1 MRLDSCTEEKIEAI
15 PVILND
21 SQVSGRPGMTVLELA
36 QENRVYIPTLCH
48 DPRLIP
54 TGTCRVCLVEDEA
67 NGDLLTACN
76 TSIRPGMNIK
86 TDSPLVIE
94 ARKTVVERILSNH
107 PDSCLVCD
115 KGNQCE
121 LRKIASELGIGLVRS
136 TKARHYLPLQDEN
149 PFIVRD
155 LSKCILCDKCVR
167 ACQELYGVGAYDCLN
182 FNKPMTETSC
192 EFCGLCVSLCPVGA
206 LSEKLGKYKDW
217 ATKRIKTVC
226 PFCGCGCSIY
236 LHVRENQIVGVSA
249 AENNSVNDT
258 LLCVKGRY
266 GFDFVNHKE
275 RLTKPLIRKDGNL
288 EEGNWEEALDLVAER
303 LKQIKQNYGSD
314 SIAILSSAKCTNEE
328 NYLMQK
334 FARAVIGTNNVD
346 HCARLCH
353 ASTVAGLSATL
364 GAAAMTNSIDEIE
377 NAELILVTGSNTSEA
392 HPIIAAQMRRAVR
405 QKGARLIV
413 VDPREVPI
421 TRYAT
426 LWLRQ
431 KPGTDVAWLNGMMH
445 VIIKE
450 NLWAK
455 DYVAQRTEGFEELR
469 KLVEKYPP
477 QVVEEITGIP
487 RDKLVEA
494 ARLYA
499 TAKAAMILFTMGITQ
514 HTTGTDNVKS
524 IANLAML
531 CGKVGIESGG
541 VNPLRGQNNVQG
553 ACDVGAL
560 PNVFPGYQPLTD
572 NRVVEKFEKTWGTKL
587 PINSGLTVVEMMKA
601 AEEGKIKAMYIMG
614 ENPMLS
620 DPDLNHVTEALK
632 KLDFLVVQDIFL
644 TETAQVA
651 HVVLPA
657 ATFAEKDG
665 TFTNTERRVQLIR
678 KAIEP
683 LGEAKPDWRI
693 IAELSSKMG
702 YPMSYNRPAE
712 IMEEIAQLT
721 PSYGGI
727 DYERLE
733 NEGLQWPCPDRT
745 HPGTK
750 YLHKGQFT
758 RGLGLFQPAE
768 YLPPA
773 EVPDEEYPFILS
785 TGRVLYHFHTGSIT
799 RRAQGL
805 SEICPRSQVEINPL
819 DAKMLGID
827 DGAIIKLT
835 SRRGEVKVSTELTER
850 VPPGVVFLNFHFAEA
865 PANILTNPALDPIA
879 KIPEY
884 KVCAVKVEREA
895 KP

>member
-1 MRLDSCTEEKIEAI
+1 MEIKIERI
-15 PVILND
+15 SVTLNG
-21 SQVSGRPGMTVLELA
+21 SQASGHPGMTVLELA
-36 QENRVYIPTLCH
+36 QESKVYIPTLCH
-48 DPRLIP
+48 DSHLIP
-54 TGTCRVCLVEDEA
+54 TGACRVCLVEDES
-67 NGDLLTACN
+67 NGDLFTACN
-76 TSIRPGMNIK
+76 TPIRPGMNIK
-86 TDSPLVIE
+86 TDSPRVIA
-94 ARKTVVERILSNH
+94 ARRVVVERILANH

-121 LRKIASELGIGLVRS
+121 LRKIAAELGIGLIRS
-136 TKARHYLPLQDEN
+136 SRARRYFPLQDEN

-155 LSKCILCDKCVR
+155 LSKCILCDKCIR
-167 ACQELYGVGAYDCLN
+167 ACQELYGVGAYDSFN
-182 FNKPMTETSC
+182 FNKPMSETSC

-217 ATKRIKTVC
+217 ATKQVRTTC

-236 LHVRENQIVGVSA
+236 LHVRDNQIVGVSA
-249 AENNSVNDT
+249 AEDNSANGI

-275 RLTKPLIRKDGNL
+275 RLTKPLIRKNGKL
-288 EEGNWEEALDLVAER
+288 EEASWEEALSLIAER
-303 LKQIKQNYGSD
+303 LKQIKQNHGSD
-314 SIAILSSAKCTNEE
+314 SIALLSSAKCTNEE

-353 ASTVAGLSATL
+353 ASTVAGLSATF
-364 GAAAMTNSIDEIE
+364 GAAAMTNSIDEIG
-377 NAELILVTGSNTSEA
+377 NADVILVTGSNTSEA
-392 HPIIAAQMRRAVR
+392 HPIIAAQIRRAVQ

-413 VDPREVPI
+413 VDPREVPM
-421 TRYAT
+421 TKYAT
-426 LWLRQ
+426 LWLRH
-431 KPGTDVAWLNGMMH
+431 KPGTDVAWLNGMMYI
-445 VIIKE
+445 IIKE
-450 NLWAK
+450 NLLAK
-455 DYVAQRTEGFEELR
+455 DYVAQRTEGFEEL
-469 KLVEKYPP
+469 KKVVEKYPP

-487 RDKLVEA
+487 EDKLVEA

-499 TAKAAMILFTMGITQ
+499 TASTAMIFFTMGITQ

-560 PNVFPGYQPLTD
+560 PNVFPGYQSLAD
-572 NRVVEKFEKTWGTKL
+572 SKVLQKFEKAWGSKL
-587 PINSGLTVVEMMKA
+587 PTNSGLTVVEMTKA

-620 DPDLNHVTEALK
+620 DPDLNQVAKGLK
-632 KLDFLVVQDIFL
+632 KLEFLVVQDIFL
-644 TETAQVA
+644 SETAQLA
-651 HVVLPA
+651 QVVLPA
-657 ATFAEKDG
+657 VTFAEKDG

-678 KAIEP
+678 KAVEP
-683 LGEAKPDWRI
+683 LGEAKPDWQTI
-693 IAELSSKMG
+693 TELSSKMG
-702 YPMSYNRPAE
+702 YRMGYNHPAE

-727 DYERLE
+727 NYERLE
-733 NEGLQWPCPDRT
+733 NGGLQWPCPNKT
-745 HPGTK
+745 HPGTQ
-750 YLHKGQFT
+750 YLHKGQFA

-768 YLPPA
+768 YLPPV

-805 SEICPRSQVEINPL
+805 AEIYPESQVEVNPL
-819 DAKMLGID
+819 DAKMLSID
-827 DGAIIKLT
+827 DGAIVKLT
-835 SRRGEVKVSTELTER
+835 SRRGQLKVSAKLTER
-850 VPPGVVFLNFHFAEA
+850 VPQGLVFLNFHFAEA
-865 PANILTNPALDPIA
+865 PANILTNPVLDPIG

-895 KP
+895 KQ